1 MAYNFGYYGGFNP
14 IVPAGV
20 PLAAPFG
27 AQFAA
32 APFIAGGPAFGPNPA
47 QAPPPQAPAAAP
59 VEEKKKEAPAPPPE
73 VNPNLKLIQEILEAS
88 KGGSSGDGLT
98 LADGL
103 EFYEYLREKRRR
115 NNLSRLF

>member
-14 IVPAGV
+14 AI
-20 PLAAPFG
+20 AAPFG

-32 APFIAGGPAFGPNPA
+32 APLVGGGPALGPNPA
-47 QAPPPQAPAAAP
+47 PAPPPQPPAAVP
-59 VEEKKKEAPAPPPE
+59 VEKKEAPAPAPE

-103 EFYEYLREKRRR
+103 EFYEYLKEKRRR